1 MRKKPTAKL
10 KPTTGPQ
17 RTSLEF
23 TSAKAC
29 EVFVAGSFN
38 DWQLRATPLKSVG
51 DGKWSVGLSLAPG
64 RYEYRFIA
72 DGEWVDDP
80 KAKEFVPNPL
90 GGQNAVLVV
99 PPPPAG

>member
-1 MRKKPTAKL
+1 MRKKQITKSKPTADS
-10 KPTTGPQ
+10 Q
-17 RTSLEF
+17 RARLEF
-23 TSAKAC
+23 TSAKAR

-38 DWQLRATPLKSVG
+38 DWQLKATPLKPVG
-51 DGKWSVGLSLAPG
+51 DGKWNIDLSLAPG

-80 KAKEFVPNPL
+80 QAKEFAPNPL

-99 PPPPAG
+99 PPPVAG